1 MVIEVMTMKIK
12 KYPMEKLTDGFINI
26 ILLFAMAITTYP
38 FIYVI
43 SMSISDPLFVM
54 RDEIWL
60 LPKGFSLHAYKM
72 VFENPDIWRSYY
84 NTVWY
89 TGVGTFF
96 NVLMTVL
103 AAYPL
108 ARKNFV
114 GRNFLVMFIAV
125 TMFFSGGLI
134 PTFILVNKM
143 GLYNTRWAIILPG
156 IVSAWNIII
165 ARTFFEN
172 IPESLHESAMLDGA
186 NDIKVLFKII
196 LPISMP
202 ILSVLVLFYA
212 VAHWNSYFSAL
223 VYLPNKDLQPLQVYL
238 AKVLIDN
245 SDQLLGD
252 MEGSYARNM
261 YGIQLKY
268 AAIIVAT
275 LPILFAYPFLQKY
288 FVKGVMIGAIKG

>member
-1 MVIEVMTMKIK
+1 MKIK